1 MQNTIP
7 IVLLTDSKRLADKY
21 IKDYVKN
28 NQMSTAAMFVYE
40 PDGTVITID
49 QVREITSLFGRFDPI
64 RKLIVIHDFDSAK
77 EPTQNALLKTLEEK
91 SVAAQ
96 FILVSKNELSIL
108 PTIVSRCSIVKIKP
122 SEKKEIVL
130 NFDKDIATLLD
141 EFSYIEKNSEKA
153 ITLCDAML
161 QHFHKYILDPDVKK
175 KSEVF
180 QIPSIVKEI
189 MRVRY
194 MIKRNNLGSQIAI
207 DHLCIFIKK
216 HLPS

>member
-7 IVLLTDSKRLADKY
+7 ILLLSDSKRAADKY

-28 NQMSTAAMFVYE
+28 NKMSTAAMFVYE

-96 FILVSKNELSIL
+96 FILVSKNELSVL
-108 PTIVSRCSIVKIKP
+108 PTIVSRCTIVKLRAAQN
-122 SEKKEIVL
+122 KEIEL
-130 NFDKDIATLLD
+130 DFNKDIAALLD
-141 EFSYIEKNSEKA
+141 EFSYIEKNSAKA
-153 ITLCDAML
+153 IALCDAML
-161 QHFHKYILDPDVKK
+161 QHFHKRILDRDVKK
-175 KSEVF
+175 KSEDA
-180 QIPSIVKEI
+180 QIPLIVKEI
-189 MRVRY
+189 MRVRN
-194 MIKRNNLGSQIAI
+194 MIKRNNLGGQIAI

-216 HLPS
+216 HLN